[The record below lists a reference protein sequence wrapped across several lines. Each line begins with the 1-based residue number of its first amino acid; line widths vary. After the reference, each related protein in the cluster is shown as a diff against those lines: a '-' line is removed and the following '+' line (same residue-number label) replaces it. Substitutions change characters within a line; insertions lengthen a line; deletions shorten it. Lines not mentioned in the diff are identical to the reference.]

1 MSMIKEFNAF
11 SALVSRVVRIP
22 KTEILRR
29 EAEYK
34 KESAKDPSRQGR
46 GRKKA
51 KPSVAPVPTAS

>member
-1 MSMIKEFNAF
+1 MKCSPQFDAF
-11 SALVSRVVRIP
+11 SALVGRTLSVS
-22 KTEILRR
+22 KAEILRR

-51 KPSVAPVPTAS
+51 KSSASHGPAVA